1 VQTQLAR
8 KILPL
13 CIALQGKGVHK
24 EKYHVRMGGLWF
36 VLLNLDR
43 VLRKTPKPPAQSTV
57 PRAVE
62 IKVGLC
68 QQDEVPQTPVT
79 PEVARMIDVP
89 KSWKAAVARMF

>member
-1 VQTQLAR
+1 MYSLAR
-8 KILPL
+8 ERAFTKRNITSAWAA
-13 CIALQGKGVHK
+13 C
-24 EKYHVRMGGLWF
+24 GLF
-36 VLLNLDR
+36 LLNLDR